1 MEPSQWPIELAWG
14 IAAIVVYA
22 LIYAFLHS
30 WLASHSVKE
39 WTRRRWDARS
49 DRWYRLV
56 YNVLAFALLVPFGVM
71 LVKFPDRTL
80 YTLATPWYKLV
91 WGIEGLAVLGILY
104 GALIT
109 DVWSFLGIRQIFDPK
124 CAETYR
130 CTPLI
135 VTGMYRWVR
144 HPQYLFGL
152 ILLWCAPS
160 MSLNRVALSL
170 VFSLYL
176 YIGTFLEERRLVA
189 EYGEAYRQ
197 YQRQVPRL
205 FPWRGPVR
213 VRLEGGD
220 HLGEGTHYG

>member
-1 MEPSQWPIELAWG
+1 MEISPWPIEPVWG
-14 IAAIVVYA
+14 TTAIVVYA
-22 LIYAFLHS
+22 LLYAFLHS
-30 WLASHSVKE
+30 VLASRSVKG
-39 WTRRRWDARS
+39 WARRRWGALS
-49 DRWYRLV
+49 DRWYRLG
-56 YNVLAFALLVPFGVM
+56 YNLLATALLLPLGAM

-80 YTLATPWYKLV
+80 YTLPTPWYELA
-91 WGIEGLAVLGILY
+91 WGIEGLAMLGILY
-104 GALIT
+104 GVSIT
-109 DVWSFLGIRQIFDPK
+109 DAGSFLGIRQIFDPK

-130 CTPLI
+130 CAPLI

-160 MSLNRVALSL
+160 MSLNRAVLSL
-170 VFSLYL
+170 LFSLYL

-213 VRLEGGD
+213 VKIEGVDVHRGG
-220 HLGEGTHYG
+220 L

>member
-1 MEPSQWPIELAWG
+1 MKIAPWPIEPAWG
-14 IAAIVVYA
+14 SAAIVFYA
-22 LIYAFLHS
+22 LLYAVLHS
-30 WLASHSVKE
+30 ALAGRVVKE
-39 WTRRRWDARS
+39 WARRRWGTLA
-49 DRWYRLV
+49 DRWYRLG
-56 YNVLAFALLVPFGVM
+56 YNFLAIVLLLPLGLM

-80 YTLATPWYKLV
+80 YTLASPWYALAL
-91 WGIEGLAVLGILY
+91 GIEGLALLGILY
-104 GALIT
+104 GVWIT
-109 DVWSFLGIRQIFDPK
+109 DAWSFLGIRQLFNPQ

-130 CTPLI
+130 CVPLI

-152 ILLWCAPS
+152 ILLWCAPN
-160 MSLNRVALSL
+160 MTMNRAVLSL

-189 EYGEAYRQ
+189 EYGETYRQ

-213 VRLEGGD
+213 VRLER
-220 HLGEGTHYG
+220 